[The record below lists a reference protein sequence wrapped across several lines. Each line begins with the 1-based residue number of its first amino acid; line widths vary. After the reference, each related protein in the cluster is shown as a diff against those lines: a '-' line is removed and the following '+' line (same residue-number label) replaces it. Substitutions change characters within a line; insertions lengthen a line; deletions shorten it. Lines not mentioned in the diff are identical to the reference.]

1 MIFLLARPEEGF
13 FFSLILAACSWFGLF
28 LFLSFLSLAFTFLA
42 WVFGFGAGQTA
53 KAAEQRMKYKEDAM
67 RFRLVV
73 IVDTCA
79 LMAEGNGN
87 DDKLLASF
95 EHGLSWISSTIYTN
109 HRSRDYFEQSMG
121 GKLTINI
128 LIPNEVKEEL
138 KNHFNNPDK
147 LAAARTG
154 RANYAKAIAL
164 EHSATVSMTDVQF
177 PTLEEPILGP
187 DSDVDKKIIGLALES
202 CKDEEWGEQTI
213 VYILTRDG
221 GIGAEVCAQ
230 HKTNR
235 HEIYCNLNC
244 DRISDGALAT
254 SLRRIVET
262 C

>member
-1 MIFLLARPEEGF
+1 MVEVIFLIAIVVGIIIVVVVLVQLVWLA
-13 FFSLILAACSWFGLF
+13 ILVVYKKS
-28 LFLSFLSLAFTFLA
+28 
-42 WVFGFGAGQTA
+42 GFGARQTA
-53 KAAEQRMKYKEDAM
+53 KAKEDAV
-67 RFRLVV
+67 RFWVVV

-87 DDKLLASF
+87 DDGLLASF
-95 EHGLSWISSTIYTN
+95 QDGLSWI
-109 HRSRDYFEQSMG
+109 RSAIGAGHLPYDAFEQSIG
-121 GKLTINI
+121 GKLWLTI
-128 LIPNEVKEEL
+128 LIPDEVKVEL
-138 KNHFNNPDK
+138 ANHFDNPDK
-147 LAAARTG
+147 EAAARTG

-164 EHSATVSMTDVQF
+164 EHSATVSMTDVQL
-177 PTLEEPILGP
+177 PTLEEPMLGP
-187 DSDVDKKIIGLALES
+187 DSKVDKKIIGLALEH
-202 CKDEEWGEQTI
+202 CKGEEWGEETI

-235 HEIYCNLNC
+235 HEIYCNLNY